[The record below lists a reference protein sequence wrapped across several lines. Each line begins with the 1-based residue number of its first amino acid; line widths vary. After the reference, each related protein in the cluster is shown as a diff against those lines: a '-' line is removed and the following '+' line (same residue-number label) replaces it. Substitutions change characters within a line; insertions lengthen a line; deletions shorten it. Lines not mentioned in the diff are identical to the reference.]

1 MGVQDAKLFFGS
13 DLVAT
18 ATAYVGDVVDLGA
31 AGKDGWGNTLAE
43 RLGGGQTIYLNIVV
57 TTAIDNAGSIELC
70 YDDALSSGNCDSG
83 TWVVQ
88 IPFASLTVGRRIA
101 VTVPARDIQRYLQM
115 HVTDA
120 GSITTGAFDAW
131 LSSVP
136 VDTEIASK

>member
-1 MGVQDAKLFFGS
+1 MGVQDKKLYFGS

-31 AGKDGWGNTLAE
+31 AGKDGWGNALAE
-43 RLGGGQTIYLNIVV
+43 VLGAGQDIYLNIVV
-57 TTAIDNAGSIELC
+57 TTAINNAGSLELC

-83 TWVVQ
+83 TWAVQ
-88 IPFASLTVGRRIA
+88 IPFASLALGVRIA
-101 VTVPARDIQRYLQM
+101 VTVPARDLQRYLQM
-115 HVTDA
+115 HITDG

-136 VDTEIASK
+136 IDSNIAIK